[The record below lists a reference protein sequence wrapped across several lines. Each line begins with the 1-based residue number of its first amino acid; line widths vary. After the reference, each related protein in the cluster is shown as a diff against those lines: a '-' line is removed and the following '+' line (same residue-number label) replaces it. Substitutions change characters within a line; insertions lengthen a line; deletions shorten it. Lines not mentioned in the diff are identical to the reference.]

1 MRHASSD
8 EPRLPSASV
17 VIATRHR
24 PDLLDRCLR
33 ALGDQG
39 VLPSAVVVVDNSNG
53 DEATRIVAGARRASY
68 LVEPR
73 RGVSRA
79 RNLGARQT
87 TSDVVAYL
95 DDDAV
100 PDSDWLAALLK
111 EFLDPQVAAVT
122 GRILGIATPDTER
135 HSPRASE
142 QRVIFGGV
150 TRQTFDR
157 TTVDWFERAN
167 FGGVGQG
174 ANLAIR
180 RSVFAWWAGFDE
192 RLGKGA
198 AMAGAEEHHAFFCLI
213 DRGYRVVYTP
223 AATVHHASPATDAEA
238 RRLRL
243 RQLQTTSAHFALLL
257 TEEKRYRWRAAKY
270 GLQAIAGRPATW
282 RTEAR
287 APLPGLAIARARV
300 AGIASYLRMRLA
312 TMRDSEN

>member
-1 MRHASSD
+1 M
-8 EPRLPSASV
+8 
-17 VIATRHR
+17 IATRHR
-24 PDLLDRCLR
+24 PNLLDRCLS
-33 ALGDQG
+33 ALSDQS

-53 DEATRIVAGARRASY
+53 DEATRIVARARRTSY

-87 TSDVVAYL
+87 TSDIVAYL

-100 PDSDWLAALLK
+100 PDSDWLAALLM
-111 EFLDPQVAAVT
+111 EFRDPQVGAVT
-122 GRILGIATPDTER
+122 GRILEIATPESEPQ
-135 HSPRASE
+135 SPRASAQE
-142 QRVIFGGV
+142 RVIFGGP
-150 TRQTFDR
+150 TRLTFDR

-174 ANLAIR
+174 ANLAMR
-180 RSVFAWWAGFDE
+180 RSVFASWAGFDE
-192 RLGKGA
+192 RLGKGT
-198 AMAGAEEHHAFFCLI
+198 AMVGGEEHHAFFCLI

-223 AATVHHASPATDAEA
+223 AATVHHASPASDAEA

-243 RQLQTTSAHFALLL
+243 RQLQSTSAHLALLL
-257 TEEKRYRWRAAKY
+257 TEEKRYRWRAAKH
-270 GLQAIAGRPATW
+270 GLQAIAGRPPMW

-300 AGIASYLRMRLA
+300 AGIASYLHMRLA
-312 TMRDSEN
+312 TMGDNES